1 MYAGWLSDY
10 LWQMDPR
17 IENAQIGSAEVR
29 FKGAHY
35 IRNTLKYILKVSE
48 YSFYSLAKFVSGLKL
63 FACF

>member
-29 FKGAHY
+29 FKCDHSM
-35 IRNTLKYILKVSE
+35 RNTLKYIATVFE
-48 YSFYSLAKFVSGLKL
+48 YAFYSVAKRECVNKL
-63 FACF
+63 FVCC